1 MKKKMTKTK
10 KLISVALVGTLSGG
24 IANAQTLDE
33 VRDRGT
39 LNCGVSQGAVGFASP
54 DEDGRISGLDVDIC
68 RAVAAMVLADSE
80 AVKYVALSSTERFVA
95 LQSGEVDLLSRTTT
109 WTFSRDAVIG
119 VDFVGINYY
128 DGQGFMVPRSLGI
141 TSATELDQA
150 TICMRQGTTSALNVA
165 DYFRSN
171 GMEYTPVIFEAAD
184 EVVAAYGAGRCDAYS
199 IDRGGLAGDR
209 LKLENPEDH
218 VILPETISK
227 EPLGP
232 AVRQN
237 DSQWADIVRWS
248 LNILIIA
255 EELGITQDN
264 VEELKANSE
273 NPEIR
278 RLLGVEGE
286 YGTQIGLD
294 NDFAARIISAVG
306 NYGESFERSRGMGS
320 PLMEERGLNALWLEG
335 GLMYA
340 PPFR

>member
-1 MKKKMTKTK
+1 MKTANWKTYAS
-10 KLISVALVGTLSGG
+10 LAVIGTLSAG

-33 VRDRGT
+33 VRERGT
-39 LNCGVSQGAVGFASP
+39 LNCGVSQGAIGFASP
-54 DEDGRISGLDVDIC
+54 DSDGKLSGLDVDVC
-68 RAVAAMVLADSE
+68 RSVAAAVLGDSE
-80 AVKYVALSSTERFVA
+80 AVKYVALSSKERFVA
-95 LQSGEVDLLSRTTT
+95 LQSGEVDMLSRTTT

-128 DGQGFMVPRSLGI
+128 DGQGFMVPKSLGVS
-141 TSATELDQA
+141 SATELDQA
-150 TICMRQGTTSALNVA
+150 TICMRQGTTSVLNVA
-165 DYFRSN
+165 DYFRSL
-171 GMEYTPVIFEAAD
+171 GMEYTPVTFEAAD

-199 IDRGGLAGDR
+199 IDKGGLAGDR
-209 LKLENPEDH
+209 LKLENPAEH
-218 VILPETISK
+218 IILPETISK

-237 DSQWADIVRWS
+237 DSQWGDIVRWS
-248 LNILIIA
+248 LNVLIAA

-264 VEELKANSE
+264 VEDLKANSD

-286 YGTQIGLD
+286 YGSQIGLD
-294 NDFAARIISAVG
+294 NDFAARIISSVG
-306 NYGESFERSRGMGS
+306 NYGESFERNRGMDS
-320 PLMEERGLNALWLEG
+320 PVMEDRGLNALWTEG